1 MFECVHGSSYLFVSL
16 YCFVILITNP
26 SKSQTKKRK
35 RLLKEAIR
43 DFNERF
49 PELVM
54 RWNRRPES
62 TLTIERKETAPALP
76 AAVAVTATNTTSN
89 VTNGG
94 DVVEEDI
101 NMAHATLLISGYT
114 NDNNTNNN
122 SGSISTTNDHSS
134 QYLQQQQ
141 QTFINPLV
149 NHSTSSSMLV

>member
-1 MFECVHGSSYLFVSL
+1 M
-16 YCFVILITNP
+16 
-26 SKSQTKKRK
+26 
-35 RLLKEAIR
+35 KEAIR

-114 NDNNTNNN
+114 NDNNTNTN
-122 SGSISTTNDHSS
+122 SGSISTTHDHSS

-149 NHSTSSSMLV
+149 NHTNSSSMLV